1 VAAALLLRS
10 SKMNKMDSLK
20 TYQSRGYSLIGT
32 LLAITLLLTISGPA
46 LPQAPQVSY
55 SFAKLET
62 LGDKTPSGFYHI
74 NDFEPGGLNNRG
86 DSIYATD
93 LGTSSDPKTNFGEGA
108 FLRLAGQESEF
119 ELALAGGDAK
129 VGDGKTF
136 FGILSPAAIN
146 DRGDGAFAFTLTPL
160 MSPNGVNAAL
170 YRYTLNEPKMTPV
183 VEPVVVP
190 FKTPAPGGD
199 CSSPAGYCFQGV
211 AFETWLNNRG
221 DLVFSGIVNTDK
233 GVHLPGEKYIGLG
246 VGVFKADARG
256 NITSIVSPGD
266 RAPGGG
272 FFDYA
277 GDSGAGG
284 ASINNAGDVALI
296 AHVAGEESKF
306 PNPPF
311 PEQAQLISALGS
323 LYVKDASHGNIISIA
338 HAGDNAPG
346 GGSFHEIISP
356 VINDSGDIAFV
367 GDITPCPPHTSPC
380 PINNP
385 LAVYFNSGHT
395 TRAVALPGDLM
406 PGGGKFVTTGFGTYV
421 NNAGDVAFAAALD
434 RNGVVESGLYVWS
447 HGSVRLVAR
456 TGTVIPGIGTIG
468 QLSTGVMIIPPP
480 PAGTFFPGGGPINNR
495 GQILFGATLSDG
507 KTGVL
512 LLATPHD

>member
-1 VAAALLLRS
+1 
-10 SKMNKMDSLK
+10 MNKIDSLK
-20 TYQSRGYSLIGT
+20 IYRSRGCSLIGT
-32 LLAITLLLTISGPA
+32 LLAIALLLTISGPA

-62 LGDKTPSGFYHI
+62 LGDKTPSHLYHINYHI

-86 DSIYATD
+86 DVIYGTD
-93 LGTSSDPKTNFGEGA
+93 LGTSNDPATFFGEGV
-108 FLRLAGQESEF
+108 FLRPAGETEL
-119 ELALAGGDAK
+119 ELAIAGGSAP
-129 VGDGKTF
+129 GGGTF
-136 FGILSPAAIN
+136 STLILSPAAIN
-146 DRGDGAFAFTLTPL
+146 DSGDAALAFALSPS
-160 MSPNGVNAAL
+160 MSPIGVNSGV
-170 YRYTLNEPKMTPV
+170 YRYALNEHRLT
-183 VEPVVVP
+183 PVVVP
-190 FKTPAPGGD
+190 FSTDA
-199 CSSPAGYCFQGV
+199 PAGGKFQGV

-221 DLVFSGIVNTDK
+221 DLVFSGIVKTDK
-233 GVHLPGEKYIGLG
+233 GVHLPGEAYIGLG

-256 NITSIVSPGD
+256 HITSIVSPGD

-277 GDSGAGG
+277 GTSGAGG
-284 ASINNAGDVALI
+284 ASINESGDVAFI

-311 PEQAQLISALGS
+311 FEQAKQISALGS
-323 LYVKDASHGNIISIA
+323 LYVKDASHGNIISIV
-338 HAGDNAPG
+338 HAGDHAPG
-346 GGSFHEIISP
+346 GGIFHEIISP

-395 TRAVALPGDLM
+395 TQAVALPGESM
-406 PGGGKFVTTGFGTYV
+406 PGGGKFVTSGFGTYV
-421 NNAGDVAFAAALD
+421 NNAGEVAFAAALD
-434 RNGVVESGLYVWS
+434 RNGAVESGLYVWS
-447 HGSVRLVAR
+447 HGSPPRLVAR

-468 QLSTGVMIIPPP
+468 QVSTGTMIIPPP
-480 PAGTFFPGGGPINNR
+480 PPGTFYPAGGPINNR

>member
-1 VAAALLLRS
+1 
-10 SKMNKMDSLK
+10 MNKKATLK
-20 TYQSRGYSLIGT
+20 TRQSSGCSLIGT
-32 LLAITLLLTISGPA
+32 LLAIALLLTISGPA
-46 LPQAPQVSY
+46 LPQAPHVSY

-62 LGDKTPSGFYHI
+62 LGDKTPSHFYHI

-86 DSIYATD
+86 DVIYGTD
-93 LGTSSDPKTNFGEGA
+93 LGTSTDPATFFGEGV
-108 FLRLAGQESEF
+108 FLRPSGETSEL
-119 ELALAGGDAK
+119 ELAIAGGIAP
-129 VGDGKTF
+129 GGGTF
-136 FGILSPAAIN
+136 SSLILSPAAVN
-146 DRGDGAFAFTLTPL
+146 DSGDAALAFALSPS
-160 MSPNGVNAAL
+160 MSPVGVNAGV
-170 YRYTLNEPKMTPV
+170 YRYTFNKHVLT
-183 VEPVVVP
+183 PVVVP
-190 FKTPAPGGD
+190 FSTDA
-199 CSSPAGYCFQGV
+199 PAGGKFQGV

-221 DLVFSGIVNTDK
+221 DLVFSGIVQTDK
-233 GVHLPGEKYIGLG
+233 GVHLPGEAYIGLG

-256 NITSIVSPGD
+256 HITSIVSPGD

-272 FFDYA
+272 SFDFA
-277 GDSGAGG
+277 GTSGAGG
-284 ASINNAGDVALI
+284 ASINEAGDVAFI

-311 PEQAQLISALGS
+311 PEQGQLISALGS

-338 HAGDNAPG
+338 HAGDHAPG
-346 GGSFHEIISP
+346 GGIFNEIISP

-395 TRAVALPGDLM
+395 TQAVALPGDSM
-406 PGGGKFVTTGFGTYV
+406 PGGGKFVTSGFGTYV
-421 NNAGDVAFAAALD
+421 NNAGEVAFAAALD

-447 HGSVRLVAR
+447 RGSVRLVAR

-468 QLSTGVMIIPPP
+468 QLSTGVAIIPPP
-480 PAGTFFPGGGPINNR
+480 PPGTFYPAGGPINNR

-512 LLATPHD
+512 LLATPHS